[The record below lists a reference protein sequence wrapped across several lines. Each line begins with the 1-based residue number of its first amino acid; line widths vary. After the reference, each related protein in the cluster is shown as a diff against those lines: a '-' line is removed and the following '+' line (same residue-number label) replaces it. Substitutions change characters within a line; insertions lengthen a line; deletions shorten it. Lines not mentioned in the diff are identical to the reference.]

1 MLTSLFR
8 SLVLSGFLTISAIQI
23 LFGQVVFKEIP
34 NYEIRSSD
42 SLFFDITATRSII
55 PLNGKWSVR
64 PAGDEDAPK
73 VEVNI
78 PSVFEGE
85 GELIFEKEFE
95 LTRNQVV
102 KNTLELVFFSV
113 NYTADISLNK
123 TIIYRHSGGE
133 YPFKVQLPR
142 DILKSDGKNLLSIS
156 LNYKLDS
163 KNSIPQKQRFLFS
176 QNFGGIISD
185 VYIHLKPDFHISK
198 ETIKETFSSNYQS
211 VLLEM
216 ETLIKNNIIRNNLNP
231 VKDAEIY
238 RLLVT
243 IVDDTGKTVKALP
256 EYKFTLERN
265 KDIVISQSTEIPKP
279 DLWNPQN
286 PSSYIIKQEL
296 FKADSLI
303 DRTNKSIAL
312 YELKSNKEKLTLNG
326 NDFVL
331 KGVCYYPSYEGF
343 GKLLS
348 YNQIEQ
354 DISLIKEAGFNCVR
368 FAKGTAHPYYLRLC
382 EKYGLFA
389 FLEIPIN
396 GVPSGIA
403 EDEGFINRSKD
414 FVLNYLSFYSDY
426 SSFAAIGFGGTY
438 LPQIS
443 EHISL
448 ISTLASLSKQKS
460 NRLTYAS
467 FFGKDLKEIDDLDLY
482 GLEFLGNN
490 AADSDQKIKELQDEI
505 GKGKIF
511 FSSLTYPVYLGSSD
525 GYLNE
530 FSYEAQAKYFDGL
543 FDYVSQNQI
552 PAFFINSFTD
562 YRGDYSSLIC
572 GYNET
577 NLYHIGL
584 LDENRSKNRISYKV
598 VYSKL
603 NNLEKVTIPI
613 GNKKDDSP
621 MVFIISGLLL
631 AIFMGALVNSGR
643 KFRDDASR
651 ALLRPYNFFSD
662 IRDQRIISAYQT
674 TILGLIIAAITALII
689 SNLLF
694 HLKNSIIFENF
705 LLAFA
710 SPSLIKSINYLAWNP
725 FMSLLWLTAFNIILF
740 VIITLLI
747 EIASFFAKTR
757 VYIIGVYFTFIWA
770 LLPVVLLIPVGIILY
785 RVLLNGTI
793 NLYIYIVLGFVILW
807 ILYRL
812 MKGIYVLFDTKP
824 GTVYLYSSL
833 FIIAVI
839 VAVLFYFE
847 LKHSTIQY
855 LLFTLKQFNIF

>member
-1 MLTSLFR
+1 MLTFLFR
-8 SLVLSGFLTISAIQI
+8 SLVLSGFLTISSFQI

-42 SLFFDITATRSII
+42 SLFFDITASRSII
-55 PLNGKWSVR
+55 SLNGKWTVR

-73 VEVNI
+73 VEVNV

-102 KNTLELVFFSV
+102 KNSLELIFFSV

-133 YPFKVQLPR
+133 YPFRVQLPR
-142 DILKSDGKNLLSIS
+142 DILKSEGKNLLSVS

-163 KNSIPQKQRFLFS
+163 KNSIPQKQRFLFP

-185 VYIHLKPDFHISK
+185 VYIHLVPDFNISK
-198 ETIKETFSSNYQS
+198 ATIKETFLKNYQDVS
-211 VLLEM
+211 LDI
-216 ETLIKNNIIRNNLNP
+216 ETLVKNNVIRDNP
-231 VKDAEIY
+231 IPVNAEIY
-238 RLLVT
+238 RLLIS
-243 IVDDTGKTVKALP
+243 IVDATGNTVKVLP

-265 KDIVISQSTEIPKP
+265 KDITILQKVDVPQAI
-279 DLWNPQN
+279 LWTPQN

-303 DRTNKSIAL
+303 DLTKKSIAL
-312 YELKSNKEKLTLNG
+312 YELKSNKESITLNG
-326 NDFVL
+326 SDFVL

-343 GKLLS
+343 GKLLT
-348 YNQIEQ
+348 YDKMEQ
-354 DISLIKEAGFNCVR
+354 DISLIKETGFNCVR
-368 FAKGTAHPYYLRLC
+368 FAKSTVHPYYLKLC
-382 EKYGLFA
+382 EKYGLLA

-403 EDEGFINRSKD
+403 EDEGFVNRSKD
-414 FVLNYLSFYSDY
+414 FLLNYLSFYSEY

-438 LPQIS
+438 LPQLS
-443 EHISL
+443 AHISL
-448 ISTLASLSKQKS
+448 ISTLANLSKQKS

-482 GLEFLGNN
+482 GLEFLGDNP
-490 AADSDQKIKELQDEI
+490 ADSDQKIKELQDEI
-505 GKGKIF
+505 GKGKVF
-511 FSSLTYPVYLGSSD
+511 LSSVTYPVYLGSSD

-530 FSYEAQAKYFDGL
+530 FSYEAQAKYFEGL
-543 FDYVSQNQI
+543 IDYVSQGQI
-552 PAFFINSFTD
+552 PAFFINTFTD

-572 GYNET
+572 GYNKN

-584 LDENRSKNRISYKV
+584 LDEYRSKNRISYKV

-631 AIFMGALVNSGR
+631 AIFMGVLVNSGR

-651 ALLRPYNFFSD
+651 ALLRPYNFYSD

-674 TILGLIIAAITALII
+674 SILGLIIAAVTALIF
-689 SNLLF
+689 SNILF
-694 HLKNSIIFENF
+694 HLKNDVIFEKV

-710 SPSLIKSINYLAWNP
+710 SPSLIRDINYLAWNP
-725 FMSLLWLTAFNIILF
+725 FMSLLWLTVFNIVLF

-757 VYIIGVYFTFIWA
+757 VYIISVYFTFIWA

-785 RVLLNGTI
+785 RVLLNNTI
-793 NLYIYIVLGFVILW
+793 NLYIYIGLGIVLFW

-812 MKGIYVLFDTKP
+812 MKGIYVLFDTRP
-824 GTVYLYSSL
+824 STVYFYTSL

-855 LLFTLKQFNIF
+855 ILFAFKQFNIF

>member
-1 MLTSLFR
+1 MLTFLFR
-8 SLVLSGFLTISAIQI
+8 SLVLSGFLTISSFQI

-42 SLFFDITATRSII
+42 SLFFDITPTRSII
-55 PLNGKWSVR
+55 SLNGKWTVR

-73 VEVNI
+73 VAVNI

-102 KNTLELVFFSV
+102 KNSLELIFFSV

-133 YPFKVQLPR
+133 YPFRVQLPR
-142 DILKSDGKNLLSIS
+142 DILRSDSKNLLSVS

-163 KNSIPQKQRFLFS
+163 KNSIPQKQRFLFP

-198 ETIKETFSSNYQS
+198 ETIKETFLKNYQDVS
-211 VLLEM
+211 LDI
-216 ETLIKNNIIRNNLNP
+216 ETLVKNNVIRDNPIP

-238 RLLVT
+238 RLLIS
-243 IVDDTGKTVKALP
+243 IVDATGNTIKVLP

-265 KDIVISQSTEIPKP
+265 KDITILQKVDVPQAI
-279 DLWNPQN
+279 LWTPQN

-303 DRTNKSIAL
+303 DLTKKSIAL
-312 YELKSNKEKLTLNG
+312 YELKSNKESLTLNG
-326 NDFVL
+326 SDFVL
-331 KGVCYYPSYEGF
+331 KGVIYYPSYEGF
-343 GKLLS
+343 GKLLP
-348 YNQIEQ
+348 YNKMEQ

-368 FAKGTAHPYYLRLC
+368 FAKSTVHPYYLKLC
-382 EKYGLFA
+382 EKYGLLA

-403 EDEGFINRSKD
+403 EDEGFVNRSKD
-414 FVLNYLSFYSDY
+414 FLLNYLSFYSEY

-438 LPQIS
+438 LPQLS
-443 EHISL
+443 AHISL

-482 GLEFLGNN
+482 GLEFLGDNP
-490 AADSDQKIKELQDEI
+490 ADSDQKIKELQDEI
-505 GKGKIF
+505 GKGKVF
-511 FSSLTYPVYLGSSD
+511 LSSVTYPVYLGSSD

-530 FSYEAQAKYFDGL
+530 FSYEAQANYFEGL
-543 FDYVSQNQI
+543 INYVSQGQI
-552 PAFFINSFTD
+552 PAFFINTFTD

-572 GYNET
+572 GYNKN

-584 LDENRSKNRISYKV
+584 LDEYRSKNRISYKV

-631 AIFMGALVNSGR
+631 AIFMGVLVNSGR

-651 ALLRPYNFFSD
+651 ALLRPYNFYSD

-674 TILGLIIAAITALII
+674 SILGLIIAAVTALIF
-689 SNLLF
+689 SNILF
-694 HLKNSIIFENF
+694 HLKNDVIFEKV

-710 SPSLIKSINYLAWNP
+710 SPSLIRDINYLAWNP
-725 FMSLLWLTAFNIILF
+725 FMSLLWLTVFNIVLF

-757 VYIIGVYFTFIWA
+757 VYIISVYFTFIWA

-785 RVLLNGTI
+785 RVLLNNTI
-793 NLYIYIVLGFVILW
+793 NLYICIGLGIVFLW

-812 MKGIYVLFDTKP
+812 MKGIYVLFDTRP
-824 GTVYLYSSL
+824 STVYFYTSL

-839 VAVLFYFE
+839 IAVLFYFE

-855 LLFTLKQFNIF
+855 ILFAFKQFNIF

>member
-1 MLTSLFR
+1 MLTFLLR
-8 SLVLSGFLTISAIQI
+8 SLVLSGFLTISSFQLLI
-23 LFGQVVFKEIP
+23 GQVVFKEIP

-55 PLNGKWSVR
+55 SLNGKWTVR
-64 PAGDEDAPK
+64 PAGDDDQPGRDR
-73 VEVNI
+73 
-78 PSVFEGE
+78 SVLVEGE

-95 LTRNQVV
+95 LTRKQVV
-102 KNTLELVFFSV
+102 KNSLELIFFSV

-133 YPFKVQLPR
+133 YPFRVQLPR
-142 DILKSDGKNLLSIS
+142 DILKSEGKNLLSVS

-163 KNSIPQKQRFLFS
+163 KNSIPQKQRFLFP

-185 VYIHLKPDFHISK
+185 VYIHLVPDFNISK
-198 ETIKETFSSNYQS
+198 ATIKETFLKNYQDVS
-211 VLLEM
+211 LDI
-216 ETLIKNNIIRNNLNP
+216 ETLVKNNVIRDNPIP

-238 RLLVT
+238 RLLIS
-243 IVDDTGKTVKALP
+243 IVDATGNTVKVLP

-265 KDIVISQSTEIPKP
+265 KDITILQKVDVLQAI
-279 DLWNPQN
+279 LWTPQN

-303 DRTNKSIAL
+303 DLTKKSIAL
-312 YELKSNKEKLTLNG
+312 YELKSNKESITLNG
-326 NDFVL
+326 SDFVL

-343 GKLLS
+343 GKLLT
-348 YNQIEQ
+348 YDKMEQ
-354 DISLIKEAGFNCVR
+354 DISLIKETGFNCVR
-368 FAKGTAHPYYLRLC
+368 FAKSTVHPYYLKLC

-403 EDEGFINRSKD
+403 EDEGFVNRSKD
-414 FVLNYLSFYSDY
+414 FLLNYLSFYSEY

-438 LPQIS
+438 LPQLS
-443 EHISL
+443 AHISL
-448 ISTLASLSKQKS
+448 ISTLANLSKQKS

-482 GLEFLGNN
+482 GLEFLGDNP
-490 AADSDQKIKELQDEI
+490 ADSDQKIKELQDEI
-505 GKGKIF
+505 GKGKVF
-511 FSSLTYPVYLGSSD
+511 LSSVTYPVYLGSSD

-530 FSYEAQAKYFDGL
+530 FSYEAQANYFEGL
-543 FDYVSQNQI
+543 IDYVSQGQI
-552 PAFFINSFTD
+552 PAFFINTFTD

-572 GYNET
+572 GYNKN

-584 LDENRSKNRISYKV
+584 LDEYRSKNRISYKV

-631 AIFMGALVNSGR
+631 AIFMGVLVNSGR

-651 ALLRPYNFFSD
+651 ALLRPYNFYSD

-674 TILGLIIAAITALII
+674 SILGLIIAAVTALIF
-689 SNLLF
+689 SNILF
-694 HLKNSIIFENF
+694 HLKNDVIFEKV

-710 SPSLIKSINYLAWNP
+710 SPSLIRDINYLAWNP
-725 FMSLLWLTAFNIILF
+725 FMSLLWLTVFNIVLF

-757 VYIIGVYFTFIWA
+757 VYIISVYFTFIWA

-785 RVLLNGTI
+785 RVLLNNTI
-793 NLYIYIVLGFVILW
+793 NLYICIGLGIVFLW

-812 MKGIYVLFDTKP
+812 MKGIYVLFDTRP
-824 GTVYLYSSL
+824 STVYFYTSL

-855 LLFTLKQFNIF
+855 ILFAFKQFNIF

>member
-1 MLTSLFR
+1 MLTFLFR

-142 DILKSDGKNLLSIS
+142 DILKSDGKNLLLIS

-163 KNSIPQKQRFLFS
+163 KNSIPQKQRFLFP

-185 VYIHLKPDFHISK
+185 VYIHLVPDFNISK
-198 ETIKETFSSNYQS
+198 ATIKETFLKNYQDVS
-211 VLLEM
+211 LDI
-216 ETLIKNNIIRNNLNP
+216 ETLIKNNVIRDNPIP

-238 RLLVT
+238 RLLIS
-243 IVDDTGKTVKALP
+243 IVDATGNTVKVLP

-265 KDIVISQSTEIPKP
+265 KDITILQKVDVPQAI
-279 DLWNPQN
+279 LWTPQN

-303 DRTNKSIAL
+303 DLTKKSIAL
-312 YELKSNKEKLTLNG
+312 YELKSNKESITLNG
-326 NDFVL
+326 SDFVL

-343 GKLLS
+343 GKLLT
-348 YNQIEQ
+348 YDKMEQ
-354 DISLIKEAGFNCVR
+354 DISLIKETGFNCVR
-368 FAKGTAHPYYLRLC
+368 FAKSTVHPYYLKLC

-389 FLEIPIN
+389 CLEIPIN

-414 FVLNYLSFYSDY
+414 FLLNYLSFYGDY

-438 LPQIS
+438 LPQLS
-443 EHISL
+443 AHISL

-482 GLEFLGNN
+482 GLEFLGDNP
-490 AADSDQKIKELQDEI
+490 ADSDQKIKELQDEI
-505 GKGKIF
+505 GKGKVF
-511 FSSLTYPVYLGSSD
+511 LSSVTYPVYLGSSD

-530 FSYEAQAKYFDGL
+530 FSYEAQAKYFEGL
-543 FDYVSQNQI
+543 IDYVSQGQI
-552 PAFFINSFTD
+552 PAFFINTFTD

-572 GYNET
+572 GYNKN

-584 LDENRSKNRISYKV
+584 LDEYRSKNRISYKV

-631 AIFMGALVNSGR
+631 AIFMGVLVNSGR

-651 ALLRPYNFFSD
+651 ALLRPYNFYSD

-674 TILGLIIAAITALII
+674 SILGLIIAAVTALIF
-689 SNLLF
+689 SNILF
-694 HLKNSIIFENF
+694 HLKNDVIFEKV

-710 SPSLIKSINYLAWNP
+710 SPSLIRDINYLAWNP
-725 FMSLLWLTAFNIILF
+725 FMSLLWLTVFNIVLF

-757 VYIIGVYFTFIWA
+757 VYIISVYFTFIWA

-785 RVLLNGTI
+785 RVLLNNTI
-793 NLYIYIVLGFVILW
+793 NLYIYIGLGIVFFW

-812 MKGIYVLFDTKP
+812 MKGIYVLFDTRP
-824 GTVYLYSSL
+824 STVYFYTSL

-855 LLFTLKQFNIF
+855 ILFAFKQFNIF

>member
-1 MLTSLFR
+1 M
-8 SLVLSGFLTISAIQI
+8 
-23 LFGQVVFKEIP
+23 
-34 NYEIRSSD
+34 
-42 SLFFDITATRSII
+42 
-55 PLNGKWSVR
+55 
-64 PAGDEDAPK
+64 
-73 VEVNI
+73 
-78 PSVFEGE
+78 
-85 GELIFEKEFE
+85 
-95 LTRNQVV
+95 
-102 KNTLELVFFSV
+102 
-113 NYTADISLNK
+113 
-123 TIIYRHSGGE
+123 
-133 YPFKVQLPR
+133 
-142 DILKSDGKNLLSIS
+142 
-156 LNYKLDS
+156 
-163 KNSIPQKQRFLFS
+163 
-176 QNFGGIISD
+176 
-185 VYIHLKPDFHISK
+185 
-198 ETIKETFSSNYQS
+198 
-211 VLLEM
+211 
-216 ETLIKNNIIRNNLNP
+216 
-231 VKDAEIY
+231 
-238 RLLVT
+238 
-243 IVDDTGKTVKALP
+243 
-256 EYKFTLERN
+256 
-265 KDIVISQSTEIPKP
+265 
-279 DLWNPQN
+279 
-286 PSSYIIKQEL
+286 
-296 FKADSLI
+296 
-303 DRTNKSIAL
+303 
-312 YELKSNKEKLTLNG
+312 
-326 NDFVL
+326 
-331 KGVCYYPSYEGF
+331 
-343 GKLLS
+343 
-348 YNQIEQ
+348 EQ

-438 LPQIS
+438 LPQLS

-448 ISTLASLSKQKS
+448 ISTLASISKQKS

-530 FSYEAQAKYFDGL
+530 FSYEAQAKYFESL

-674 TILGLIIAAITALII
+674 TILGLIIAAVTALII

-740 VIITLLI
+740 VISTLLI

-793 NLYIYIVLGFVILW
+793 NLYIYVVLGFVILW

-833 FIIAVI
+833 FIVAVI

>member
-1 MLTSLFR
+1 MLTFLFR
-8 SLVLSGFLTISAIQI
+8 SLVLSGFLTISSFQI
-23 LFGQVVFKEIP
+23 LYGQVVFKEIP
-34 NYEIRSSD
+34 NYEIRSYD
-42 SLFFDITATRSII
+42 SLFFDITPTRSII
-55 PLNGKWSVR
+55 PLNGKWTVR

-73 VEVNI
+73 VEVNV

-102 KNTLELVFFSV
+102 KNSLELIFFSV

-133 YPFKVQLPR
+133 YPFRVQLPR
-142 DILKSDGKNLLSIS
+142 DILKSDGKNLLSVS

-163 KNSIPQKQRFLFS
+163 KNSIPQKQRFLFP

-185 VYIHLKPDFHISK
+185 VYIHLVPDFNISK

-216 ETLIKNNIIRNNLNP
+216 ETLIKNNIIRDNPIP

-238 RLLVT
+238 RLLIS
-243 IVDDTGKTVKALP
+243 IVDATGNTVKVLP

-265 KDIVISQSTEIPKP
+265 KDITILQKVDVPQAI
-279 DLWNPQN
+279 LWTPQN

-303 DRTNKSIAL
+303 DLTKKSIAL
-312 YELKSNKEKLTLNG
+312 YELKSNKESITLNG
-326 NDFVL
+326 SDFVL

-343 GKLLS
+343 GKLLT
-348 YNQIEQ
+348 YDKMEQ
-354 DISLIKEAGFNCVR
+354 DISLIKETGFNCVR
-368 FAKGTAHPYYLRLC
+368 FAKSTVHPYYLKLC

-414 FVLNYLSFYSDY
+414 FLLNYLSFYSEY

-438 LPQIS
+438 LPQLS
-443 EHISL
+443 AHISL
-448 ISTLASLSKQKS
+448 ISTLANLSKQKS

-482 GLEFLGNN
+482 GLEFLGDNP
-490 AADSDQKIKELQDEI
+490 ADSDQKIKELQDEI
-505 GKGKIF
+505 GKGKVF
-511 FSSLTYPVYLGSSD
+511 LSSVTYPVYLGSSD

-530 FSYEAQAKYFDGL
+530 FSYEAQAKYFEGL
-543 FDYVSQNQI
+543 IDYVSQGQI
-552 PAFFINSFTD
+552 PAFFINTFTD

-572 GYNET
+572 GYNKN

-584 LDENRSKNRISYKV
+584 LDEYRSKNRISYKV

-631 AIFMGALVNSGR
+631 AIFMGVLVNSGR

-651 ALLRPYNFFSD
+651 ALLRPYNFYSD

-674 TILGLIIAAITALII
+674 SILGLIIAAVTALIF
-689 SNLLF
+689 SNILF
-694 HLKNSIIFENF
+694 HLKNDVIFEKV

-710 SPSLIKSINYLAWNP
+710 SPSLIRDINYLAWNP
-725 FMSLLWLTAFNIILF
+725 FMSLLWLTVFNIVLF

-757 VYIIGVYFTFIWA
+757 VYIISVYFTFIWA

-785 RVLLNGTI
+785 RVLLNNTI
-793 NLYIYIVLGFVILW
+793 NLYIYIGLGIVFFW

-812 MKGIYVLFDTKP
+812 MKGIYVLFDTRP
-824 GTVYLYSSL
+824 STVYFYTSL

-855 LLFTLKQFNIF
+855 ILFAFKQFNIF